1 MIIIIYILFTILWLS
16 KGIKKSKGIKV
27 YYDYHS
33 LNILW
38 LPTGDIKSPLAMP
51 ITMVIVM
58 RLHPIFLLVCFWF
71 SLYWICHLC
80 WFYKISLAL
89 MKYIYISLN
98 HQFFFFL
105 LIQGIQYINF
115 VGLIKISPNHQ
126 TLSSSEIIVCA
137 KGESYLAQW
146 PNNIF

>member
-58 RLHPIFLLVCFWF
+58 RLHPTFLLVCFWF

-98 HQFFFFL
+98 HQFFYFFFANSRYSIYQL
-105 LIQGIQYINF
+105 CWFNKNFTQSSNLIFIRDQR
-115 VGLIKISPNHQ
+115 L
-126 TLSSSEIIVCA
+126 
-137 KGESYLAQW
+137 
-146 PNNIF
+146 

>member
-71 SLYWICHLC
+71 SLFWICHLC

-89 MKYIYISLN
+89 MKYIYIYIYHSTIN
-98 HQFFFFL
+98 IFFL
-105 LIQGIQYINF
+105 ANSRYSIYQLCWFNKNFTQSSNLIFIRDQR
-115 VGLIKISPNHQ
+115 L
-126 TLSSSEIIVCA
+126 
-137 KGESYLAQW
+137 
-146 PNNIF
+146 